1 MLFHWSVAAP
11 VLFEFASVLLSSRF
25 NPGDAGYFRRAYRKH
40 RSAGMA
46 LLGLSVASLASAA
59 PTTYNI
65 DPNHTHPMFEADH
78 LNGTS
83 IWRGLFKKTSGTITL
98 DSAARTGTVDVA
110 VDMASADFANDELTN
125 IAVNSSAPPI
135 FEAKKY
141 PTAFYKGTLG
151 GFVNGSPTTASGRL
165 TLHGVTKPITLVINS
180 FKCID
185 DKPLPKQQVCGADVF
200 CVLNRADFGIT
211 VGQKYGFKMEVT
223 LRIQV
228 EAIRAE

>member
-1 MLFHWSVAAP
+1 MKYTTLCLFLAA
-11 VLFEFASVLLSSRF
+11 A
-25 NPGDAGYFRRAYRKH
+25 
-40 RSAGMA
+40 
-46 LLGLSVASLASAA
+46 SVASAS
-59 PTTYNI
+59 PTTYTI

-78 LNGTS
+78 LGGLS

-98 DSAARTGTVDVA
+98 DSAAGTGTVDVA
-110 VDMASADFANDELTN
+110 IDTASVDFGNDELSSM
-125 IAVNSSAPPI
+125 AANSSAPPI

-141 PTAFYKGTLG
+141 PVTYYKGTLG
-151 GFVNGSPTTASGRL
+151 DFVNGSPTTVSGFL
-165 TLHGVTKPITLVINS
+165 TLHGVTKPITLAINS

-185 DKPLPKQQVCGADVF
+185 DKPEPKQRLCGADAF

-211 VGQKYGFKMEVT
+211 VGQRYGFKMEVT

>member
-1 MLFHWSVAAP
+1 MNYPTLGIFLAA
-11 VLFEFASVLLSSRF
+11 A
-25 NPGDAGYFRRAYRKH
+25 
-40 RSAGMA
+40 
-46 LLGLSVASLASAA
+46 SVASAS

-65 DPNHTHPMFEADH
+65 DPKHTHPMFEADH
-78 LNGTS
+78 QGGLS
-83 IWRGLFKKTSGTITL
+83 IWRGLFKKTSGTITI
-98 DSAARTGTVDVA
+98 DSAARTGTLDVA
-110 VDMASADFANDELTN
+110 VDMASVDFGNDELSD

-151 GFVNGSPTTASGRL
+151 DFVNGSPTTVTGLL
-165 TLHGVTKPITLVINS
+165 TLHGVTKPITLAINS

-185 DKPLPKQQVCGADVF
+185 DKPEPKQQVCGADAF
-200 CVLNRADFGIT
+200 CVLNRVDFGIT

>member
-1 MLFHWSVAAP
+1 MNYATLCILVAA
-11 VLFEFASVLLSSRF
+11 
-25 NPGDAGYFRRAYRKH
+25 
-40 RSAGMA
+40 
-46 LLGLSVASLASAA
+46 ASLASAS

-78 LNGTS
+78 LGGLS

-98 DSAARTGTVDVA
+98 DSTARTGTLDVV
-110 VDMASADFANDELTN
+110 VDMASVDIGNEDLN
-125 IAVNSSAPPI
+125 GIAVNSSAPPI
-135 FEAKKY
+135 FEAQKY
-141 PTAFYKGTLG
+141 PMAYYKGTLG
-151 GFVNGSPTTASGRL
+151 DFVDGSPTTASGLL
-165 TLHGVTKPITLVINS
+165 TLHGVTKPITLAINS
-180 FKCID
+180 FKCMD
-185 DKPLPKQQVCGADVF
+185 DKPLPKQQVCGADAF

>member
-1 MLFHWSVAAP
+1 MNYTILGIFLTAA
-11 VLFEFASVLLSSRF
+11 
-25 NPGDAGYFRRAYRKH
+25 
-40 RSAGMA
+40 
-46 LLGLSVASLASAA
+46 SVASAS

-65 DPNHTHPMFEADH
+65 DPKHTHPMFEADH
-78 LNGTS
+78 LGGVS

-98 DSAARTGTVDVA
+98 DSAARTGTLDVT
-110 VDMASADFANDELTN
+110 VDMASVDFGNEELN
-125 IAVNSSAPPI
+125 NVAVNSAAPPI

-141 PTAFYKGTLG
+141 PTAYYKGTLG
-151 GFVNGSPTTASGRL
+151 DFVNGSPTTVSGLL
-165 TLHGVTKPITLVINS
+165 TLHGVTRPIELAINS

-185 DKPLPKQQVCGADVF
+185 DKPEPKQQVCGADAF
-200 CVLNRADFGIT
+200 CVLNRADFGIV

>member
-1 MLFHWSVAAP
+1 MNYTTLGIFLAA
-11 VLFEFASVLLSSRF
+11 A
-25 NPGDAGYFRRAYRKH
+25 
-40 RSAGMA
+40 
-46 LLGLSVASLASAA
+46 SVASAS

-65 DPNHTHPMFEADH
+65 DPKHTHPMFEADH
-78 LNGTS
+78 LGGIS

-98 DSAARTGTVDVA
+98 DPTARTGTLDVA
-110 VDMASADFANDELTN
+110 VDMASVDFGNDELSDM
-125 IAVNSSAPPI
+125 AVNSSAPPI

-151 GFVNGSPTTASGRL
+151 DFVNGSPTTVSGLL
-165 TLHGVTKPITLVINS
+165 TLHGVTRPITLAINS

-185 DKPLPKQQVCGADVF
+185 DKPEPKQQVCGADAF

>member
-1 MLFHWSVAAP
+1 MNYTTLCIFLTAV
-11 VLFEFASVLLSSRF
+11 
-25 NPGDAGYFRRAYRKH
+25 
-40 RSAGMA
+40 
-46 LLGLSVASLASAA
+46 SVASAS

-78 LNGTS
+78 LGGVS
-83 IWRGLFKKTSGTITL
+83 IWRGIFKKTSGTITL
-98 DSAARTGTVDVA
+98 DSAARTGTLDVA
-110 VDMASADFANDELTN
+110 VDVGSVDFGNDELSDM
-125 IAVNSSAPPI
+125 AVNSSAPPI

-141 PTAFYKGTLG
+141 PVAYYKGTLG
-151 GFVNGSPTTASGRL
+151 DFVNGSPTTVSGLL
-165 TLHGVTKPITLVINS
+165 TLHGVTKPITLAINS

-185 DKPLPKQQVCGADVF
+185 DKPLPKQQVCGADAF

-211 VGQKYGFKMEVT
+211 VGQKYGFRMEVT

>member
-1 MLFHWSVAAP
+1 MNYATLCILVAA
-11 VLFEFASVLLSSRF
+11 
-25 NPGDAGYFRRAYRKH
+25 
-40 RSAGMA
+40 
-46 LLGLSVASLASAA
+46 ASLASAS

-78 LNGTS
+78 LGGLS

-98 DSAARTGTVDVA
+98 DSTARTGTLDVV
-110 VDMASADFANDELTN
+110 VDMASVDIGNEDLN
-125 IAVNSSAPPI
+125 GIAVNSSAPPI
-135 FEAKKY
+135 FEAQKY
-141 PTAFYKGTLG
+141 PMAYYKGTLG
-151 GFVNGSPTTASGRL
+151 DFVDGSPTTASGLL
-165 TLHGVTKPITLVINS
+165 TLHGVTKPLTLAINS

-185 DKPLPKQQVCGADVF
+185 DKPAPKQQVCGADAF